1 MFSSASI
8 LYFVLIGLGLSG
20 FLLCTALCRT
30 FISLSFLPNHEDER
44 TSHRGTISRAGG
56 IAIHVSFIVA
66 ALLGLWLSR
75 IGIGGDYGVLVI
87 MTGAM
92 ALLGLID
99 DAATISPGMK
109 FIGQILL
116 SVAFVLLTGP
126 IETMPLPVL
135 GTTDLGIAG
144 YAVAIL
150 WVAAF
155 INIFNFMD
163 GLNGMAAGT
172 ALIALIVLCLVGAF
186 GGNLPLFLVSLMMV
200 MSLFAFFI
208 INFPAGN
215 IFMGDAGSLGTG
227 FFIAGLA
234 LLAAQPSTGGASV
247 PAMLVPVTLVP
258 MIFLPFI
265 LDVSITLIRRVLTGR
280 RFYRAHREHYY
291 QRLNQAGWSHANVTR
306 LFMVAAIFSAAAG
319 WLITQIPGP
328 MEWMGAVALA
338 LALIVPARIIRVRAQ
353 RGYRRMPD
361 ERPAAGKPQDAP
373 ASAE

>member
-20 FLLCTALCRT
+20 AFLCTALCRT

-44 TSHRGTISRAGG
+44 TSHRGTVSRAGG

-75 IGIGGDYGVLVI
+75 VGVGSDYGVLVV

-92 ALLGLID
+92 ALIGLID

-109 FIGQILL
+109 FIGQIVL

-135 GTTDLGIAG
+135 GTTDLGIMG

-155 INIFNFMD
+155 VNVYNFMD

-234 LLAAQPSTGGASV
+234 LLAAQPSTGGASF
-247 PAMLVPVTLVP
+247 PVTLVP

-328 MEWMGAVALA
+328 MEWMGALA
-338 LALIVPARIIRVRAQ
+338 LALVLIVSARIIRVRAWRGQ
-353 RGYRRMPD
+353 RRAQ
-361 ERPAAGKPQDAP
+361 EEESPAASERQEAP